1 MQKSLGGTNMK
12 TKKIR
17 RYANDYRH
25 SRPYPGAADNRYF
38 AEKLLDTVTS
48 VVTGLGIMTLL
59 FFLITL

>member
-1 MQKSLGGTNMK
+1 MK

-25 SRPYPGAADNRYF
+25 SRPYPGAADNRYV